1 MYMTSV
7 MYIYICICYIC
18 CKIYNIYYAIHMY
31 CNTYNLYI
39 YIYSYTFTCIY
50 IYIYNYKYISY
61 NVVIYIY

>member
-39 YIYSYTFTCIY
+39 YIYIVIHLHVY